1 MKKTEVL
8 FFFDTEDFTSET
20 NADATLHLANILTE
34 EGVTGH
40 FGIVGL
46 VAEQFANWG
55 RNDVVEALRPH
66 IIGSHT
72 YGHTLHPDIVEMSE
86 GEDFDAAYQRV
97 MEKEAAAVEMIKKYL
112 DTNEIF
118 FAAPPGDSKS
128 YVAMY
133 CYHELGIPFYCDT
146 VVHDARNTLV
156 EYAGIKQISYTDSLE
171 NMYLYGEP
179 REDRDILNSLTP
191 YDRVIIYTHPNI
203 TVKKEFWDSLNYAHE
218 NLREYGDWIGAED
231 RSPEEIQFLRN
242 RFRGLIRAFKADERF
257 EITDLHKI
265 NDQLGKKPVRK
276 ILPADLPEIYAELE
290 SYLYPPK
297 NGRYSIAEVFHACVE
312 FLRGNTEFFP
322 EDRLTHGF
330 LATPI
335 GITASVTVSKNDI
348 LEALPAINLC
358 DFLPTEIHVGNSLIG
373 PADFL
378 FAMLEILTTD
388 HETVTLMP
396 RKQCVMMP
404 EFEELCSFRMD
415 GDSWMHSYDFL
426 DEYVSDRL
434 RLQSWTLRYC
444 GI

>member
-46 VAEQFANWG
+46 VAEQFVKWG
-55 RNDVVEALRPH
+55 RNDVIEALRPH

-86 GEDFDAAYQRV
+86 GEDYGAAYQRV

-112 DTNEIF
+112 ETEEVF

-156 EYAGIKQISYTDSLE
+156 EYAGIKQISYTESLE

-179 REDRDILNSLTP
+179 QNDHDILNGLTP
-191 YDRVIIYTHPNI
+191 YNRVIIYTHPNI

-218 NLREYGDWIGAED
+218 NLREYGDWIEAED
-231 RSPEEIQFLRN
+231 RTPKEIQFFRE
-242 RFRGLIRAFKADERF
+242 RFRGLIRAIKADERF

-265 NDQLGKKPVRK
+265 QEHLDQKPIRK
-276 ILPADLPEIYAELE
+276 IVPADLPNIYNEL
-290 SYLYPPK
+290 STHLYPPK
-297 NGRYSIAEVFHACVE
+297 NGAYSVSEIFCACIDFLKGMSEVYP
-312 FLRGNTEFFP
+312 GN
-322 EDRLTHGF
+322 RLSRGF
-330 LATPI
+330 LDIPQGISTP
-335 GITASVTVSKNDI
+335 VTVSREDI
-348 LEALPAINLC
+348 LNAAQTINPI
-358 DFLPTEIHVGNSLIG
+358 DFLPTNIQVGTHFIG
-373 PADFL
+373 PADML

-388 HETVTLMP
+388 HATVLLTP
-396 RKQCVMMP
+396 REQCVMMP
-404 EFEELCSFRMD
+404 EFEELCEFHMD
-415 GDSWMHSYDFL
+415 GDSWMHSYDFH